1 MECASIAIWYG
12 SHFWYFIPY
21 LSYRDICT
29 LTDFATMYG
38 PSSYRMLYLR
48 VRMAKRIWQGE
59 NSGMWFKVARAI
71 KCLRTVVCLIMKI
84 LLPPIGSRWAYGG
97 KEEKLGVC
105 LITCRNSGRLNINCK
120 AITLEIYSYWC
131 YMDYVASLL
140 NESFSF
146 FLFFRGK

>member
-1 MECASIAIWYG
+1 MECASIAIWYR
-12 SHFWYFIPY
+12 SRFWYFFPY

-120 AITLEIYSYWC
+120 AITLEIYSYLMLHGLCCKFIEWI
-131 YMDYVASLL
+131 
-140 NESFSF
+140 
-146 FLFFRGK
+146 FLFFSW